1 MTNTPYDYQEQIAQ
15 KIIASGDISVA
26 LFMDMGCVTGDN
38 IVQTSIGNI
47 QVKTLFEKWKSN
59 PEIKIKS
66 LVNGRFAYM
75 PISKVTYV
83 GEKECIKII
92 NKERPIK
99 SHKDNSLKCTLDHPI
114 YTPSGWK
121 EAGQLK
127 IGDKILANGRE
138 IDNPDKVC
146 ICCHQVGKKMTGPQS
161 KKYKGYCLDCYYKE
175 RNNRNDHISKRLNK
189 SGHIILTGKPL
200 QNHPYYY
207 SKTTCGIP
215 EHRYVMEQHLGRYLK
230 PEEVVHHID
239 GNPQNNQIENL
250 YLCKNQSEHASIH
263 AHTYIKNLVQ
273 YREDIKYIET
283 KRGTKWFVPHE
294 VTIDKIENIGVQDVY
309 DIAIESEDIHNFVCS
324 DIIVHNTGKTITS
337 LRVFELLH
345 EQGKANKILVV
356 CLKNKIEDWQE
367 EIDMEFKNKDFDYEV
382 INFES
387 IWRPKRADF
396 YKNYVDEKTLIIVD
410 ESHKMKSHKTK
421 ITKFMLS
428 LYHQTKM
435 KLILTGTPQSEEYI
449 DYYPQMKF
457 INAPDY
463 DLPYKKFD
471 QTYLI
476 KSLEMQGGHYYF
488 TILDYRHKDV
498 LRKGIMDKAYYHKY
512 SSKYDKPIEIF
523 VDIEHSREAKKF
535 QKDRVWRDPDTNRGN
550 DVIAD
555 NQLGLRT
562 YMRQSCSGFIRDF
575 DIESP
580 KEDWL
585 EDFLEIT
592 PYRIVIFVNFIKE
605 IEKIKA
611 ICKKMNRPVGV
622 YYGAE
627 KDLTP
632 FKENENGIAIVNY
645 KSGAVGIND
654 LCIANIGIF
663 YSPPDGDFIL
673 YAQAKARLD
682 RIGQTKQPVFY
693 FLNTKGSVEKPIY
706 ENLKK
711 GQDFDDKMFEEWLST
726 QSKKV

>member
-38 IVQTSIGNI
+38 IVQTSLGNI
-47 QVKTLFEKWKSN
+47 KVKTLFERWKEN
-59 PEIKIKS
+59 PDIKIKS

-75 PISKVTYV
+75 PIAKVTYV
-83 GEKECIKII
+83 GRKECVRII

-114 YTPSGWK
+114 YTSSGWR

-127 IGDKILANGRE
+127 VGDKILANGKE
-138 IDNPDKVC
+138 IDN
-146 ICCHQVGKKMTGPQS
+146 
-161 KKYKGYCLDCYYKE
+161 
-175 RNNRNDHISKRLNK
+175 
-189 SGHIILTGKPL
+189 
-200 QNHPYYY
+200 
-207 SKTTCGIP
+207 
-215 EHRYVMEQHLGRYLK
+215 
-230 PEEVVHHID
+230 
-239 GNPQNNQIENL
+239 IENF

-263 AHTYIKNLVQ
+263 AHTYIKNLAQ
-273 YREDIKYIET
+273 SQEDIEYIKT

-367 EIDMEFKNKDFDYEV
+367 EIDMEFNHIDFDYEV

-387 IWRPKRADF
+387 IWRPKRAEF
-396 YKNYVDEKTLIIVD
+396 YKDFVDEKTLIIVD
-410 ESHKMKSHKTK
+410 ESHKIKSHKTK

-428 LYHQTKM
+428 LYHQTKL

-471 QTYLI
+471 ETYLI
-476 KSLEMQGGHYYF
+476 KNLETQGGHYYF
-488 TILDYRHKDV
+488 TIVDYRHKDI

-512 SSKYDKPIEIF
+512 SSEYDKPIEIF

-535 QKDRVWRDPDTNRGN
+535 QKDRVWKDPDTDRGN

-592 PYRIVIFVNFIKE
+592 PYRIVIFANFIKE

-627 KDLTP
+627 KDLAP

-693 FLNTKGSVEKPIY
+693 FLNTKGSVERPIY

-711 GQDFDDKMFEEWLST
+711 GQDFDDKMFEEWLLT